1 MLTEWLASLR
11 LTCTASISC
20 SFVVG
25 MAVSR
30 IRWILERRVLL
41 GVCGR
46 RAGALPLYPT
56 RASAALDP
64 VRANRPLTLFPSLL
78 LYVEVIFIKQ
88 QRFRF
93 KLLALLLFGLFA
105 LLAVYGVYSI
115 NTYGN
120 RWFAYARNPR
130 VREQK
135 STVTA
140 GSIYDRNGVLLAST
154 EDGKRVYQPDEASRR
169 AVVHVIGDSA
179 GQVSNGVEGFQTA
192 YLYGF
197 KASLMERFNDLFS
210 DTPRH
215 GDDVHLTLDSELCTA
230 ITYHFSA
237 NSLTKGKNGAAVV
250 MNYKT
255 GEVVAEVSL
264 PSFDPMNMGSVSAGS
279 EVYWNRVTQSLY
291 PPGST
296 FKVITTTAALENIPG
311 VTDMKITCNGGLD
324 VDGQAIRDYGSAI
337 HTSLTLKQAF
347 MKSCNNIYAL
357 LALDM
362 GDAAL
367 RKTAEAFGFNAN
379 FLFRDLVVENSV
391 YPTTG
396 RTNFELAM
404 SGFGQ
409 SSIGATPMHLC
420 LIAAAI
426 ANDGVMMEPTLLL
439 RTTTPSG
446 SVRDEFSGKT
456 SRTALKPE
464 TAAVLQEYMRA
475 VVNGGTGSRA
485 AVSGLKVCGKT
496 GSAESSRRGQAVTHG
511 LFIGYIADE
520 ELPYAVCVVV
530 EDIPDGEG
538 GGSTAAPIAGDIFK
552 YIKEHA
558 DTFN

>member
-1 MLTEWLASLR
+1 M
-11 LTCTASISC
+11 
-20 SFVVG
+20 
-25 MAVSR
+25 
-30 IRWILERRVLL
+30 
-41 GVCGR
+41 
-46 RAGALPLYPT
+46 
-56 RASAALDP
+56 
-64 VRANRPLTLFPSLL
+64 
-78 LYVEVIFIKQ
+78 KQ

-93 KLLALLLFGLFA
+93 KILAFLLFGLFA

-135 STVTA
+135 QSVIA

-154 EDGKRVYQPDEASRR
+154 VDGERVYQSDEAARR
-169 AVVHVIGDSA
+169 AVVHVLGDDE

-197 KASLMERFNDLFS
+197 KASIVERFNDLFS
-210 DTPRH
+210 DTPRQ
-215 GDDVHLTLDSELCTA
+215 GDNVHLSIDSELCTA
-230 ITYHFSA
+230 ITEFFNSR
-237 NSLTKGKNGAAVV
+237 SLTRGKNGAAVV

-264 PSFDPMNMGSVSAGS
+264 PSFDPMSTDSVSAES

-296 FKVITTTAALENIPG
+296 FKVLTTAAALENIPD
-311 VTDMKITCNGGLD
+311 VTTMSITCTGGLD
-324 VDGQAIRDYGSAI
+324 VDGQAIRDYGNAI

-347 MKSCNNIYAL
+347 IKSCNNIYAL

-379 FLFRDLVVENSV
+379 FLFRDLVVENSK
-391 YPTTG
+391 YPTTN
-396 RTNFELAM
+396 RTNFEVAM

-420 LIAAAI
+420 LVAAAI
-426 ANDGVMMEPTLLL
+426 ANDGVMMEPTLL
-439 RTTTPSG
+439 RQVTTPSG
-446 SVRDEFSGKT
+446 GLRDTFESRVY
-456 SRTALKPE
+456 RTALSPA
-464 TAAVLQEYMRA
+464 TAATLQEYMRA
-475 VVNGGTGSRA
+475 VVTSGTGTQA
-485 AVSGLKVCGKT
+485 AVSGLTICGKT
-496 GSAESSRRGQAVTHG
+496 GSAESSRNGRDVTHG

-520 ELPYAVCVVV
+520 ELPFAVCVVV
-530 EDIPDGEG
+530 EDIIDGEG

-552 YIKEHA
+552 YLRDNA
-558 DTFN
+558 DKVTN

>member
-1 MLTEWLASLR
+1 M
-11 LTCTASISC
+11 
-20 SFVVG
+20 
-25 MAVSR
+25 
-30 IRWILERRVLL
+30 
-41 GVCGR
+41 
-46 RAGALPLYPT
+46 
-56 RASAALDP
+56 
-64 VRANRPLTLFPSLL
+64 
-78 LYVEVIFIKQ
+78 EVIPIKQ

-135 STVTA
+135 ANVVA
-140 GSIYDRNGVLLAST
+140 GSIYDRSGILLAST
-154 EDGKRVYQPDEASRR
+154 VDGKRVYQEDEASRR
-169 AVVHVIGDSA
+169 AVVHVIGDSE

-197 KASLMERFNDLFS
+197 KASLAERFNALFS
-210 DTPRH
+210 DEPRR
-215 GDDVHLTLDSELCTA
+215 GDDVHLSLDSELCTA
-230 ITYHFSA
+230 ITYYFSVHP
-237 NSLTKGKNGAAVV
+237 LTKGKNGAAVV

-264 PSFDPMNMGSVSAGS
+264 PSFDPMNRSSVSEGS
-279 EVYWNRVTQSLY
+279 EVYWNRATQSLY

-296 FKVITTTAALENIPG
+296 FKVITTAAALENIQN
-311 VTDMKITCNGGLD
+311 VTTMSITCNGGLD
-324 VDGQAIRDYGSAI
+324 VDGQAIRDYGNAV

-347 MKSCNNIYAL
+347 VKSCNNIYAL

-367 RKTAEAFGFNAN
+367 RKTAERFGFNAN
-379 FLFRDLVVENSV
+379 FLFRDFVVENSA
-391 YPTTG
+391 YPTGT
-396 RTNFELAM
+396 RSRFDVAM

-420 LIAAAI
+420 LIASAI
-426 ANDGVMMEPTLLL
+426 ANDGLMMEPTLL
-439 RTTTPSG
+439 RQATTPSG
-446 SVRDEFSGKT
+446 AVRDTFGPKEYRTVLSGA
-456 SRTALKPE
+456 S
-464 TAAVLQEYMRA
+464 AATLQEYMRA
-475 VVNGGTGSRA
+475 VVTSGTGTKA
-485 AVSGLKVCGKT
+485 AVSGLTICGKT
-496 GSAESSRRGQAVTHG
+496 GSAESSRNGRAVTHG
-511 LFIGYIADE
+511 LFIGYIDSD

-530 EDIPDGEG
+530 EDIIDGEG
-538 GGSTAAPIAGDIFK
+538 GGSTAAPIAGDIFG

-558 DTFN
+558 DKFK

>member
-1 MLTEWLASLR
+1 M
-11 LTCTASISC
+11 
-20 SFVVG
+20 
-25 MAVSR
+25 
-30 IRWILERRVLL
+30 
-41 GVCGR
+41 
-46 RAGALPLYPT
+46 
-56 RASAALDP
+56 
-64 VRANRPLTLFPSLL
+64 
-78 LYVEVIFIKQ
+78 KQ

-93 KLLALLLFGLFA
+93 KLLALILFGLFA

-120 RWFAYARNPR
+120 RWFAYAKNPR
-130 VREQK
+130 VRAEKQ
-135 STVTA
+135 SVVA
-140 GSIYDRNGVLLAST
+140 GDIYDRNGVLLAT
-154 EDGKRVYQPDEASRR
+154 TQDGKRIYQPSPFARR
-169 AVVHVIGDSA
+169 AVVHVIGDSE

-197 KASLMERFNDLFS
+197 KASLWERFNALFS
-210 DTPRH
+210 TEPRK
-215 GDDVHLTLDSELCTA
+215 GDSVHLSLDSELCTA
-230 ITYHFSA
+230 MTEFFASHE
-237 NSLTKGKNGAAVV
+237 LTRGKNGAAVV

-255 GEVVAEVSL
+255 GEVVGQISL
-264 PSFDPMNMGSVSAGS
+264 PNFDPMDKSTVAAGS

-296 FKVITTTAALENIPG
+296 FKVVTTAATLENIDG
-311 VTDMKITCNGGLD
+311 VTDISIACTGGLD

-464 TAAVLQEYMRA
+464 TAATLQEYMRA
-475 VVNGGTGSRA
+475 VVTGGTGSRA

>member
-1 MLTEWLASLR
+1 M
-11 LTCTASISC
+11 
-20 SFVVG
+20 
-25 MAVSR
+25 
-30 IRWILERRVLL
+30 
-41 GVCGR
+41 
-46 RAGALPLYPT
+46 
-56 RASAALDP
+56 
-64 VRANRPLTLFPSLL
+64 
-78 LYVEVIFIKQ
+78 KQ

-130 VREQK
+130 VRAQK
-135 STVTA
+135 ANVVA

-154 EDGKRVYQPDEASRR
+154 VDGKRVYQSDEAARR
-169 AVVHVIGDSA
+169 AVVHVIGDSE

-197 KASLMERFNDLFS
+197 KTSLMERMGDLFS
-210 DTPRH
+210 NEPRR

-230 ITYHFSA
+230 ITQAFSA
-237 NSLTKGKNGAAVV
+237 HPLTQNRNGAAVV

-264 PSFDPMNMGSVSAGS
+264 SSFDPMNPSGVSSGS
-279 EVYWNRVTQSLY
+279 EVYWNRATQSLY

-296 FKVITTTAALENIPG
+296 FKVVTTAAALANIPG
-311 VTDMKITCNGGLD
+311 VTTISIACTGGLD
-324 VDGQAIRDYGSAI
+324 VDGEAIRDYGNAV
-337 HTSLTLKQAF
+337 HKSLTLKQAF
-347 MKSCNNIYAL
+347 TKSCNNIYAL

-367 RKTAEAFGFNAN
+367 RKTAEGFGFNAN
-379 FLFRDLVVENSV
+379 FLFRDLVVENSA
-391 YPTTG
+391 YPTTN
-396 RTNFELAM
+396 RSRFEVAM

-426 ANDGVMMEPTLLL
+426 ANDGVMMEPTLL
-439 RTTTPSG
+439 RQVTTPTG
-446 SVRDEFSGKT
+446 SLRDAFGPRVY
-456 SRTALKPE
+456 RTALASE
-464 TAAVLQEYMRA
+464 TAATLQEYMRA
-475 VVNGGTGSRA
+475 VVTSGTGTRA
-485 AVSGLKVCGKT
+485 SVSNLTICGKT
-496 GSAESSRRGQAVTHG
+496 GSAESSRNGRDVTHG
-511 LFIGYIADE
+511 LFIGYIDSE
-520 ELPYAVCVVV
+520 ELPFAACVVV

-538 GGSTAAPIAGDIFK
+538 GGSTAAPIAANIFQ
-552 YIKEHA
+552 YLRDHA
-558 DTFN
+558 DRVTD